1 MTNTPLSPNTNISA
15 DSAKNKK
22 ISTEQRWLTI
32 LTFAVILCAILAF
45 YSIFALLTETE
56 KRKEDRARFE
66 AISLSTQEMSSQ
78 ISTLQ
83 KNLQDAAG
91 GMQEIRDK
99 QLSWEQSLGT
109 PSSAQ
114 RDILLADIEQSINL
128 ISQQLT
134 LTGNIR
140 SATAAL
146 HHVYSRVARL
156 TEPRFTNVRRAL
168 EKDLAQL
175 KPLASNDLTGAA
187 LKLDQVIAAIDSLP
201 LLSSQHPTPP
211 LLPSA
216 TPDKSEKA
224 WLPHLLGWGKMI
236 WENFRESGQ
245 RLLEIRRID
254 DPDAL
259 LITPEQTW
267 LLREHIK
274 LRLLNAR
281 MALLA
286 GNQTTL
292 RKDFTKV
299 RLLLERY
306 FDNQSAATK
315 AIQTLLNQAQQESTV
330 LALPT
335 LEASMTAIRQARE
348 H

>member
-1 MTNTPLSPNTNISA
+1 
-15 DSAKNKK
+15 
-22 ISTEQRWLTI
+22 
-32 LTFAVILCAILAF
+32 
-45 YSIFALLTETE
+45 
-56 KRKEDRARFE
+56 
-66 AISLSTQEMSSQ
+66 
-78 ISTLQ
+78 
-83 KNLQDAAG
+83 
-91 GMQEIRDK
+91 
-99 QLSWEQSLGT
+99 
-109 PSSAQ
+109 
-114 RDILLADIEQSINL
+114 
-128 ISQQLT
+128 
-134 LTGNIR
+134 
-140 SATAAL
+140 
-146 HHVYSRVARL
+146 
-156 TEPRFTNVRRAL
+156 
-168 EKDLAQL
+168 
-175 KPLASNDLTGAA
+175 
-187 LKLDQVIAAIDSLP
+187 
-201 LLSSQHPTPP
+201 
-211 LLPSA
+211 
-216 TPDKSEKA
+216 
-224 WLPHLLGWGKMI
+224 MI